1 MALTKEDDAIGAR
14 IIEISRY
21 SDGSFASARE
31 RIRTQIYDDGV
42 AVGPPTER
50 WVDIKDQ
57 ATLAAMLG
65 EAAASQRAHVD
76 RVENQIQQERDAA
89 EAEKAAIMSAQREAL
104 AAKEA
109 EISELKAASI
119 EMVRAQ

>member
-1 MALTKEDDAIGAR
+1 MALTKEEDALGAR

-21 SDGSFASARE
+21 NDGSFASARE

-50 WVDIKDQ
+50 WVEIKDQ
-57 ATLAAMLG
+57 ATLAALLG
-65 EAAASQRAHVD
+65 AAAVTQRAHVD
-76 RVENQIQQERDAA
+76 RVETQIQQERDAA
-89 EAEKAAIMSAQREAL
+89 AAEKAAIVNAHREAL
-104 AAKEA
+104 VAKEA
-109 EISELKAASI
+109 EISELMAASI